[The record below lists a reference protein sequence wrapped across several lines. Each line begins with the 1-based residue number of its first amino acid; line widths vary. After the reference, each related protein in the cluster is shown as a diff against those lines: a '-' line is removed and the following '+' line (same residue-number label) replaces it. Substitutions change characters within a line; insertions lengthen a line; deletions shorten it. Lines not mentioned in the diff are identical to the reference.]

1 MRRLFAL
8 IALWLLVLAA
18 PALAAEPV
26 LVTDISQHRIELRQG
41 FTGAQLLL
49 FGAIMSP
56 DGASAVRDY
65 DVVVVLEGPAH
76 QMVLREKRKVA
87 GMWVNAEYTTLRSVP
102 SFYAVVANRPIR
114 QITDPRTA
122 AIYQLGLD
130 SLQLSPSDSID
141 PARES
146 HFAAGLVDLMQRQ
159 GLFHQDD
166 SGVTIN
172 GGVLY
177 SARINLP
184 SSVQPGTYTAETF
197 AVRKGRVVASATARV
212 EVGKQGFEK
221 AVADFSQKEAL
232 AYGLM
237 AVAVSVVMGW
247 VAGRLFALF

>member
-1 MRRLFAL
+1 MKRLLAL
-8 IALWLLVLAA
+8 IAFCLVIPLAA
-18 PALAAEPV
+18 ASEPV

-49 FGAIMSP
+49 FGAILSP

-76 QMVLREKRKVA
+76 QMVLREKRKIA
-87 GMWVNAEYTTLRSVP
+87 GMWVNAQYTTLRSVP

-114 QITDPRTA
+114 EITDPRTS

-141 PARES
+141 PARET
-146 HFAAGLVDLMQRQ
+146 HFAKGLVDLMQRQ

-166 SGVTIN
+166 HGVTIN
-172 GGVLY
+172 GQVLY

-184 SSVQPGTYTAETF
+184 SSVQPGVYTAETF
-197 AVRKGRVVASATARV
+197 AVRKGRVVASATARI
-212 EVGKQGFEK
+212 EVGKEGFEK

-232 AYGLM
+232 IYGLM

-247 VAGRLFALF
+247 MAGRLFALI